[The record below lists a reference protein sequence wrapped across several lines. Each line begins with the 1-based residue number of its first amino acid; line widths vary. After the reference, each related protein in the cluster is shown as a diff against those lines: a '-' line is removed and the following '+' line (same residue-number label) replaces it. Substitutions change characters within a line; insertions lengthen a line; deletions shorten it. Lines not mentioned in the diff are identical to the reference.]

1 MALVSVTLL
10 TGAAEVVTCVSADA
24 ASVRTAAA
32 IAVED
37 GRIAEVGDA
46 SAMLAKYER
55 AQRIACDG
63 MVITPGFIDSHTH
76 TVFGGYRAA
85 EYAMRAQGV
94 PYMEIARQGGG
105 INASVRDIRSRS
117 EDELAEL
124 TRDRLAQML
133 RTGTTTAE
141 IKSGYGLDTASEL
154 KQLRAVRQ
162 VMHDG
167 WDVIPTFLGAHEF
180 PAEYREDREAYVRLL
195 TDEMI
200 PAVAAEGLAGFCD
213 VFCEPGVF
221 TPAQSR
227 RILSAGRD
235 HGMIPKLHADEL
247 ENSGA
252 AELAAEMDAA
262 SADHLAA
269 ISEAGVRALA
279 SSSTVATLLPTTML
293 FLGKTRYAP
302 ARALIDS
309 GARVALA
316 TDFNPGSSPTS
327 SMALVLTLACSQMG
341 MTPLEAIVA
350 ATAGGAAA
358 LRIEDGRGTI
368 TAGAPADLIAWGVPD
383 HREIPYHF
391 GSTPIRLVLK
401 RGRPAFS
408 CL

>member
-1 MALVSVTLL
+1 VSVTLL
-10 TGAAEVVTCVSADA
+10 TGAAEVLTCESTDPSSIPGDA
-24 ASVRTAAA
+24 VV
-32 IAVED
+32 AVED
-37 GRIAEVGDA
+37 GRIAEVGST
-46 SAMLAKYER
+46 SAMIAKYER
-55 AQRIACDG
+55 AERVACDG
-63 MVITPGFIDSHTH
+63 MVITPGFVDSHTH

-85 EYAMRAQGV
+85 EYAMRAQGI

-105 INASVRDIRSRS
+105 INASVRDIRARS

-124 TRDRLAQML
+124 TRERLEKML
-133 RTGTTTAE
+133 RNGTTTVE
-141 IKSGYGLDTASEL
+141 IKSGYGLDLESEL
-154 KQLRAVRQ
+154 KQLRAVQQ
-162 VMHDG
+162 VTRDG
-167 WDVIPTFLGAHEF
+167 WDVVPTFLGAHEF
-180 PAEYREDREAYVRLL
+180 PAEYRENRDAYVALL
-195 TDEMI
+195 TDTMI
-200 PAVAAEGLAGFCD
+200 PAVAREGLARFCD

-221 TPAQSR
+221 TPDQSR
-227 RILSAGRD
+227 RILEAGRI
-235 HGMIPKLHADEL
+235 HGLTPKLHADEL

-252 AELAAEMDAA
+252 AELAVALDAA

-269 ISEAGVRALA
+269 ISEAGIRALA
-279 SSSTVATLLPTTML
+279 GSDTVATLLPTTML

-302 ARALIDS
+302 ARALIDA

-358 LRIEDGRGTI
+358 LRIDDGRGTI
-368 TAGAPADLIAWGVPD
+368 TTGAPADLVAWGVGD